1 VLALDVSD
9 EMLRLG
15 QANLAGVGNLQWV
28 LGSGADLDVIGDCW
42 VDDVFSSIT
51 LQHVPSPAIVLRYL
65 QEANRVLRRG
75 GQAALQMRHPGPLP
89 WAVDLAGHLGAC
101 RAGPPG
107 LVGGLARDP
116 PPGAPTAPGS
126 LHVRGPASSYHRV
139 AIGTCGCCSGADPRP
154 EHQPLMDQSGREAH
168 VGCAGCGLA
177 RVQGRGWVG
186 WFRGQGPGAVDEAAQ
201 VMP

>member
-89 WAVDLAGHLGAC
+89 WGVNLAGHLGAC

-126 LHVRGPASSYHRV
+126 LHVRAPRRATTAWPSAPVGAALALTRGRNINPSWTSRAGKLTLSARV
-139 AIGTCGCCSGADPRP
+139 ADWPGCGGVVGLDGSGAASR
-154 EHQPLMDQSGREAH
+154 LRSG
-168 VGCAGCGLA
+168 
-177 RVQGRGWVG
+177 
-186 WFRGQGPGAVDEAAQ
+186 
-201 VMP
+201 